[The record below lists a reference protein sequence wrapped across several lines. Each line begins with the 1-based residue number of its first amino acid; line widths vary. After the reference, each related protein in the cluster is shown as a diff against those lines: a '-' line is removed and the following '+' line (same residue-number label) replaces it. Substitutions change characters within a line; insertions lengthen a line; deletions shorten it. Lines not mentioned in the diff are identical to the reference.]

1 MNKAQWK
8 ALHDYCEDVGYENSS
23 ELLYDLKR
31 QGVVHKLATVQDI
44 ADYVDGNGYDDM
56 YEFLVAN
63 NE

>member
-23 ELLYDLKR
+23 ELLHDLKANGTVSQR
-31 QGVVHKLATVQDI
+31 ATVQEI
-44 ADYVDGNGYDDM
+44 AEYVDGNTYDDM
-56 YEFLVAN
+56 YEFLVRN